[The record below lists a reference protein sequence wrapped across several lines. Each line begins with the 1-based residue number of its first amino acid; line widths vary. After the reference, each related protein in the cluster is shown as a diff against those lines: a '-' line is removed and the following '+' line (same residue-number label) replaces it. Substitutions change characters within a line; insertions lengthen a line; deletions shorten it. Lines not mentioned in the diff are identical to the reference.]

1 MPFVASLDELKSIVA
16 QERKKG
22 KRIVTTNGC
31 FDLLHL
37 GHVRYLQEAQK
48 LGDLLIVGI
57 NSDESVRRLKG
68 ENRPL
73 NSETDRAEVVAALRW
88 VDYTFVFREDNPVR
102 FVEELKPDVHAKGGD
117 YTLDR
122 IIERKAVEAGGG
134 KVVLL
139 GMVKGKSTTGLIN
152 QFKDHRT

>member
-1 MPFVASLDELKSIVA
+1 MPFVASLDELKSILA
-16 QERKKG
+16 PERKKG

-37 GHVRYLQEAQK
+37 GHIRYLQEARN

-68 ENRPL
+68 KDRPL
-73 NSETDRAEVVAALRW
+73 NSETDRAEVVAALRC
-88 VDYTFVFREDNPVR
+88 VDYTFIFREDNPVR
-102 FVEELKPDVHAKGGD
+102 FVEELKPDIHAKGGD
-117 YTLDR
+117 YTMDR
-122 IIERKAVEAGGG
+122 IIERKAVESGGG

-152 QFKDHRT
+152 RYFTVS

>member
-1 MPFVASLDELKSIVA
+1 MPFVASFDELKCIVA
-16 QERKKG
+16 RERKKG

-48 LGDLLIVGI
+48 LGDVLVVGI
-57 NSDESVRRLKG
+57 NSDASVRKLKG
-68 ENRPL
+68 KDRPL
-73 NSETDRAEVVAALRW
+73 NPETDRAEVVAALRC
-88 VDYTFVFREDNPVR
+88 VDYTFIFHEDDPVR

-122 IIERKAVEAGGG
+122 IIERTAVESGGG

-152 QFKDHRT
+152 RFKES